1 MEFFQQASQYGDLY
15 VGIGSDATY
24 LEYKHRKPMFPQ
36 EERLFM
42 VKNIKAVKD
51 AYINEGSGVSED
63 MAGEVAEDGSGDAR
77 PTGILLREQSGASR
91 WYHLGCPGFYRYLC
105 SGLVRHYYDNNFWPE
120 KIESTQDEM
129 TLRFLEDHLVMIP
142 MEPRR
147 PGCSVVEGKDITPEK
162 VKALAD
168 AADACWKAILAHD
181 LDAFAAAYRA
191 SFEAQIA
198 MFPGMVNPS
207 INGVIEPE
215 ASVQPMIDRY
225 SSMEDVIGCGLT
237 CLETS
242 ANPYT
247 TVLGH
252 PDKAESRINLS
263 QSLNGIGWIVG
274 PLVGGQLLFSGVNI
288 AIPYALVGIFVLSV
302 ALVLLVCAILT
313 FVATL
318 IVVVCSGTLSLIAFF
333 ALYLGESIMFPTIFS
348 LALRD
353 AGTKTKLASSLLI
366 MTIVGG
372 AVAPVIMGYIA
383 DTTGSMAIAFL
394 IPLVCYGVIGGYA
407 LSKRS
412 ASL

>member
-1 MEFFQQASQYGDLY
+1 MFHPGWAITISLEPTFEVRDRCGLSTSTRKMIQKIWPVKLPKMDPEMLARLVFCFENNPERHD
-15 VGIGSDATY
+15 GI
-24 LEYKHRKPMFPQ
+24 
-36 EERLFM
+36 
-42 VKNIKAVKD
+42 I
-51 AYINEGSGVSED
+51 
-63 MAGEVAEDGSGDAR
+63 
-77 PTGILLREQSGASR
+77 SGAQDSI
-91 WYHLGCPGFYRYLC
+91 GICVP
-105 SGLVRHYYDNNFWPE
+105 GLVRHYYDNNFWPE

-129 TLRFLEDHLVMIP
+129 TLRFLEAHLVMIP

-147 PGCSVVEGKDITPEK
+147 PG
-162 VKALAD
+162 
-168 AADACWKAILAHD
+168 
-181 LDAFAAAYRA
+181 
-191 SFEAQIA
+191 
-198 MFPGMVNPS
+198 
-207 INGVIEPE
+207 
-215 ASVQPMIDRY
+215 
-225 SSMEDVIGCGLT
+225 
-237 CLETS
+237 
-242 ANPYT
+242 
-247 TVLGH
+247 
-252 PDKAESRINLS
+252 SRINLS

-383 DTTGSMAIAFL
+383 DTAGSMAIAFL

-407 LSKRS
+407 LLKRHVP
-412 ASL
+412 L

>member
-1 MEFFQQASQYGDLY
+1 MFLPEGRINSFYFFVLS
-15 VGIGSDATY
+15 
-24 LEYKHRKPMFPQ
+24 
-36 EERLFM
+36 LF
-42 VKNIKAVKD
+42 
-51 AYINEGSGVSED
+51 
-63 MAGEVAEDGSGDAR
+63 
-77 PTGILLREQSGASR
+77 
-91 WYHLGCPGFYRYLC
+91 
-105 SGLVRHYYDNNFWPE
+105 
-120 KIESTQDEM
+120 
-129 TLRFLEDHLVMIP
+129 
-142 MEPRR
+142 
-147 PGCSVVEGKDITPEK
+147 
-162 VKALAD
+162 
-168 AADACWKAILAHD
+168 
-181 LDAFAAAYRA
+181 
-191 SFEAQIA
+191 
-198 MFPGMVNPS
+198 
-207 INGVIEPE
+207 
-215 ASVQPMIDRY
+215 
-225 SSMEDVIGCGLT
+225 VIGCGLT

-372 AVAPVIMGYIA
+372 AVAPVIMGHIA

-394 IPLVCYGVIGGYA
+394 IPLVCYGVIGTYV
-407 LSKRS
+407 LSNRS
-412 ASL
+412 VSSFAKK

>member
-1 MEFFQQASQYGDLY
+1 MYHPGWAITISLEPTFEVRDRCGLSTSTRKMIQKIWPVKLPKMDPEMLARLVFCFENNPERHD
-15 VGIGSDATY
+15 GI
-24 LEYKHRKPMFPQ
+24 
-36 EERLFM
+36 
-42 VKNIKAVKD
+42 I
-51 AYINEGSGVSED
+51 
-63 MAGEVAEDGSGDAR
+63 
-77 PTGILLREQSGASR
+77 SGAQDSI
-91 WYHLGCPGFYRYLC
+91 GICVP
-105 SGLVRHYYDNNFWPE
+105 GLVRHYYDNNFWPE

-147 PGCSVVEGKDITPEK
+147 PG
-162 VKALAD
+162 
-168 AADACWKAILAHD
+168 
-181 LDAFAAAYRA
+181 
-191 SFEAQIA
+191 
-198 MFPGMVNPS
+198 
-207 INGVIEPE
+207 
-215 ASVQPMIDRY
+215 
-225 SSMEDVIGCGLT
+225 
-237 CLETS
+237 
-242 ANPYT
+242 
-247 TVLGH
+247 
-252 PDKAESRINLS
+252 SRINLS

-288 AIPYALVGIFVLSV
+288 AIPYALVGIFVLAV

-407 LSKRS
+407 LSNRS
-412 ASL
+412 VSSFAKK

>member
-1 MEFFQQASQYGDLY
+1 MVTFLIISSLFFMWGFAHGILEVLNPHFQESFHISKAMSALTQAAVYGAYFLMALPAGWIIRKWGY
-15 VGIGSDATY
+15 RRGVITGLVLFGIGVLMLIPGSRINSFY
-24 LEYKHRKPMFPQ
+24 FFVLS
-36 EERLFM
+36 LF
-42 VKNIKAVKD
+42 
-51 AYINEGSGVSED
+51 
-63 MAGEVAEDGSGDAR
+63 
-77 PTGILLREQSGASR
+77 
-91 WYHLGCPGFYRYLC
+91 
-105 SGLVRHYYDNNFWPE
+105 
-120 KIESTQDEM
+120 
-129 TLRFLEDHLVMIP
+129 
-142 MEPRR
+142 
-147 PGCSVVEGKDITPEK
+147 
-162 VKALAD
+162 
-168 AADACWKAILAHD
+168 
-181 LDAFAAAYRA
+181 
-191 SFEAQIA
+191 
-198 MFPGMVNPS
+198 
-207 INGVIEPE
+207 
-215 ASVQPMIDRY
+215 
-225 SSMEDVIGCGLT
+225 VIGCGLT

-288 AIPYALVGIFVLSV
+288 AIPYAMVGIFVLAV

-333 ALYLGESIMFPTIFS
+333 AWYLGDCIMFPTIFS

-394 IPLVCYGVIGGYA
+394 IPLVCYGVIGTYA
-407 LSKRS
+407 LSKRHVP
-412 ASL
+412 L

>member
-1 MEFFQQASQYGDLY
+1 MTKPSIFRYEGHNYLVPFLIISSLFFMWGFAHGILEVLNPHFQESFHISKAMSALTQAAVYGAYFLMALPAGWIIRKWGY
-15 VGIGSDATY
+15 RRGVITGLVLFGIGA
-24 LEYKHRKPMFPQ
+24 LMFIPGS
-36 EERLFM
+36 RINSFYFFVLSLF
-42 VKNIKAVKD
+42 
-51 AYINEGSGVSED
+51 
-63 MAGEVAEDGSGDAR
+63 
-77 PTGILLREQSGASR
+77 
-91 WYHLGCPGFYRYLC
+91 
-105 SGLVRHYYDNNFWPE
+105 
-120 KIESTQDEM
+120 
-129 TLRFLEDHLVMIP
+129 
-142 MEPRR
+142 
-147 PGCSVVEGKDITPEK
+147 
-162 VKALAD
+162 
-168 AADACWKAILAHD
+168 
-181 LDAFAAAYRA
+181 
-191 SFEAQIA
+191 
-198 MFPGMVNPS
+198 
-207 INGVIEPE
+207 
-215 ASVQPMIDRY
+215 
-225 SSMEDVIGCGLT
+225 VIGCGLT

-288 AIPYALVGIFVLSV
+288 AIPYALVGIFVLAV

-383 DTTGSMAIAFL
+383 DTTSSMAIAFL
-394 IPLVCYGVIGGYA
+394 IPLVCYGVIGTYA
-407 LSKRS
+407 LLKPS

>member
-1 MEFFQQASQYGDLY
+1 MTKPSIFRYEGHNYLVPFLIISSLFFMWGFAHGILEVLNPHFQESFHISKAMSALTQAAVYGAYFLMALPAGWIIRKWGY
-15 VGIGSDATY
+15 RRGVITGLVLFGIGA
-24 LEYKHRKPMFPQ
+24 LMFIPGS
-36 EERLFM
+36 RINSFYFFVLSLF
-42 VKNIKAVKD
+42 
-51 AYINEGSGVSED
+51 
-63 MAGEVAEDGSGDAR
+63 
-77 PTGILLREQSGASR
+77 
-91 WYHLGCPGFYRYLC
+91 
-105 SGLVRHYYDNNFWPE
+105 
-120 KIESTQDEM
+120 
-129 TLRFLEDHLVMIP
+129 
-142 MEPRR
+142 
-147 PGCSVVEGKDITPEK
+147 
-162 VKALAD
+162 
-168 AADACWKAILAHD
+168 
-181 LDAFAAAYRA
+181 
-191 SFEAQIA
+191 
-198 MFPGMVNPS
+198 
-207 INGVIEPE
+207 
-215 ASVQPMIDRY
+215 
-225 SSMEDVIGCGLT
+225 VIGCGLT

-242 ANPYT
+242 ANPYA

-288 AIPYALVGIFVLSV
+288 AIPYALVGIFVLAV
-302 ALVLLVCAILT
+302 ALVLSRITLPDPRRAHEADTNEMVEEKPMRVMAFGFGMLVCAILT

-407 LSKRS
+407 LLKPS

>member
-1 MEFFQQASQYGDLY
+1 MTKPSIFRYEGHNYLVPFLIISSLFFMWGFAHGILEVLNPHFQESFHISKAMSALTQAAVYGAYFLMALPAGWIIRKWGY
-15 VGIGSDATY
+15 RRGVITGLVLFGIGA
-24 LEYKHRKPMFPQ
+24 LMFIPGS
-36 EERLFM
+36 RINSFYFFVLSLF
-42 VKNIKAVKD
+42 
-51 AYINEGSGVSED
+51 
-63 MAGEVAEDGSGDAR
+63 
-77 PTGILLREQSGASR
+77 
-91 WYHLGCPGFYRYLC
+91 
-105 SGLVRHYYDNNFWPE
+105 
-120 KIESTQDEM
+120 
-129 TLRFLEDHLVMIP
+129 
-142 MEPRR
+142 
-147 PGCSVVEGKDITPEK
+147 
-162 VKALAD
+162 
-168 AADACWKAILAHD
+168 
-181 LDAFAAAYRA
+181 
-191 SFEAQIA
+191 
-198 MFPGMVNPS
+198 
-207 INGVIEPE
+207 
-215 ASVQPMIDRY
+215 
-225 SSMEDVIGCGLT
+225 VIGCGLT

-288 AIPYALVGIFVLSV
+288 AIPYALVGIFVLAV

-383 DTTGSMAIAFL
+383 DTPGSMAIAFL
-394 IPLVCYGVIGGYA
+394 IPLVCYGGIGGYA
-407 LSKRS
+407 LSKRHVP
-412 ASL
+412 L

>member
-1 MEFFQQASQYGDLY
+1 MGIYFFVLS
-15 VGIGSDATY
+15 
-24 LEYKHRKPMFPQ
+24 
-36 EERLFM
+36 LF
-42 VKNIKAVKD
+42 
-51 AYINEGSGVSED
+51 
-63 MAGEVAEDGSGDAR
+63 
-77 PTGILLREQSGASR
+77 
-91 WYHLGCPGFYRYLC
+91 
-105 SGLVRHYYDNNFWPE
+105 
-120 KIESTQDEM
+120 
-129 TLRFLEDHLVMIP
+129 
-142 MEPRR
+142 
-147 PGCSVVEGKDITPEK
+147 
-162 VKALAD
+162 
-168 AADACWKAILAHD
+168 
-181 LDAFAAAYRA
+181 
-191 SFEAQIA
+191 
-198 MFPGMVNPS
+198 
-207 INGVIEPE
+207 
-215 ASVQPMIDRY
+215 
-225 SSMEDVIGCGLT
+225 VIGCGLT

-407 LSKRS
+407 LLKPSV
-412 ASL
+412 SL